1 LSIANIHHTKSF
13 ELAVYIYMSESAIS
27 LLKKSNYFST
37 IFQNTYGQIVTR
49 LKFDGFVGKESKMI

>member
-1 LSIANIHHTKSF
+1 
-13 ELAVYIYMSESAIS
+13 MSESAIS